1 MAAEA
6 KYLKVARILQKRI
19 EDGVY
24 KPQTPLPD
32 QKTLAEEL
40 HVSRLT
46 VKKALDGLQRKGLVY
61 KESGLGTFV
70 LGPIP
75 IQDKFDSPANAF
87 SGLANLLG
95 SNEVTSDI
103 IEFNVEFPNEDI
115 QHYLKLKSSDPVYN
129 IRRLRRLEGKPL
141 ILEHTF
147 MPVNLVPDL
156 NEDILHNS
164 IYNYLHHNLK
174 LKFGVAYRKIKATKA
189 DDWDQQYL
197 QAKKD
202 DPILELEQIVWLNNG
217 QPVEYSTSRNR
228 YNERNYVVL
237 ETNSF

>member
-1 MAAEA
+1 MTTEA

-24 KPQTPLPD
+24 KTQAPLPN
-32 QKTLAEEL
+32 QKTLADEL
-40 HVSRLT
+40 QVSRLT

-70 LGPIP
+70 IGPVP

-95 SNEVTSDI
+95 SDEVTSDI
-103 IEFNVEFPNEDI
+103 IEFNVEFPSEDI

-147 MPVNLVPDL
+147 MPVHLVPNL
-156 NEDILHNS
+156 TEDILHNS
-164 IYNYLHHNLK
+164 IYNYLHHDLK
-174 LKFGVAYRKIKATKA
+174 LKFGVAYRKIKAAKA
-189 DDWDQQYL
+189 DDWDQKYL
-197 QAKKD
+197 KAKKD

-228 YNERNYVVL
+228 YDERNYVVL

>member
-32 QKTLAEEL
+32 QKTLEEEIL
-40 HVSRLT
+40 VSGLP
-46 VKKALDGLQRKGLVY
+46 VKNALDCLQRKGLVY

-103 IEFNVEFPNEDI
+103 IEFNAEFPNEDV

-147 MPVNLVPDL
+147 MPVNLVPEFMDDL
-156 NEDILHNS
+156 LLNAIFNFLHVIL
-164 IYNYLHHNLK
+164 ILY
-174 LKFGVAYRKIKATKA
+174 FGGAFRIIKATTA

-228 YNERNYVVL
+228 YDERNYVVL

>member
-1 MAAEA
+1 MTAEA

-19 EDGVY
+19 EDGAY
-24 KPQTPLPD
+24 KTQAPLPD
-32 QKTLAEEL
+32 QKTLADEL
-40 HVSRLT
+40 QVSRLT

-70 LGPIP
+70 LGPVP

-95 SNEVTSDI
+95 SDEVTSDI
-103 IEFNVEFPNEDI
+103 IEFNVEFPSEDI

-147 MPVNLVPDL
+147 MPVHLVPNL
-156 NEDILHNS
+156 TEDIVHLSLIH
-164 IYNYLHHNLK
+164 I
-174 LKFGVAYRKIKATKA
+174 
-189 DDWDQQYL
+189 
-197 QAKKD
+197 
-202 DPILELEQIVWLNNG
+202 
-217 QPVEYSTSRNR
+217 
-228 YNERNYVVL
+228 
-237 ETNSF
+237 